1 MSSHTKNAAPD
12 HRLCNDAENV
22 VYAHDLGGNF
32 TYLNQAGERISGYS
46 REEACRMNIA
56 ELVAPEIA
64 ARIREQVL
72 SDVTKKIGTVYEI
85 EIVAKDGLRV
95 PLEVST
101 RVVVSEGQAIAI
113 EGIAVPSMLR
123 RESSSKRSRCL
134 DADFIFVS

>member
-1 MSSHTKNAAPD
+1 
-12 HRLCNDAENV
+12 
-22 VYAHDLGGNF
+22 
-32 TYLNQAGERISGYS
+32 
-46 REEACRMNIA
+46 MNIA